1 MADPAPTGSRP
12 NRLRS
17 STSGGSQWRTF
28 VRASASAH
36 QAWARAWE
44 TIRYAIDDNARTIRL
59 CVILLVLGLM
69 GITPFLV
76 LALAHHVLG

>member
-1 MADPAPTGSRP
+1 MA
-12 NRLRS
+12 NL
-17 STSGGSQWRTF
+17 

-59 CVILLVLGLM
+59 CVILLMLGLT